1 MAFRK
6 SLHCSDAIYCTEL
19 GGHYIINAHAPDQ
32 VDWKYP
38 PQRASIH
45 YLFYDRGSQEWRQDR
60 VHILIDVLSR
70 LIAFADRNGMRVH
83 DTYRD
88 LLPDGDACR
97 TKPIPGQIMLPAMPS
112 FMDFRP

>member
-6 SLHCSDAIYCTEL
+6 SSRCSGAIYCPDI
-19 GGHYIINAHAPDQ
+19 GGHYMINAYAPDQ
-32 VDWKYP
+32 AEWKYP

-45 YLFYDRGSQEWRQDR
+45 YLFYDRSSQQWRQAR
-60 VHILIDVLSR
+60 VHILIDVLRR
-70 LIAFADRNGMRVH
+70 LIAFADQNGMRVH

-88 LLPDGDACR
+88 LLPDGDEYR